1 MNESDLHIGINLLPL
16 IPESGGVETYVRS
29 FVEGVKTSS
38 VDPEF
43 TAFINKESRRAFD
56 FPDQF
61 QVVETPV
68 PASIRPLRYF
78 WEQAI
83 LPYQI
88 KKNNVDVL
96 FSPGVMTPI
105 FASVPSAITIHDANF
120 AQVPETFSRFKRAV
134 ISRAYPLSAKNA
146 SKIITVSNFSKKDIL
161 EYIDIPANKIETV
174 YNPLPP
180 DLPTPEANAGSKFES
195 DYLLTVGKDYSH
207 KNLETAIQAL
217 SELPEKIHH
226 VFVGFEAQPDHHLRL
241 EAKSLGV
248 DERVHFAGYVSKE
261 RLATLYSEAEIYVHP
276 SRYEGFGFPLIEAM
290 YYDTPVISS
299 DVASLPE
306 VGGDAAVYFD
316 PNSPTELSRQIRKV
330 YQSEQRRQEMIRK
343 GKENINRF
351 SCDTF
356 VEKITDV
363 CVSVVDNSRQ
373 NK

>member
-1 MNESDLHIGINLLPL
+1 MNGSDLNIGINLLPL

-38 VDPEF
+38 IAPEF
-43 TAFINKESRRAFD
+43 TAFINKESRDVFD

-88 KKNNVDVL
+88 KKENVDVL

-105 FASVPSAITIHDANF
+105 CTSVPSVITIHDANF
-120 AQVPETFSRFKRAV
+120 AQVPETFSRFKKAV
-134 ISRAYPLSAKNA
+134 ISRAYPLSAKKA

-161 EYIDIPANKIETV
+161 EYIDVSADTIETV

-180 DLPTPEANAGSKFES
+180 DLPSPGANAGSEFEG

-207 KNLETAIQAL
+207 KNLETAVQAL
-217 SELPEKIHH
+217 SDLPEKIHH
-226 VFVGFEAQPDHHLRL
+226 VFAGFEAPPDHHLRL
-241 EAKSLGV
+241 EAESLEV

-299 DVASLPE
+299 DAASLPE

-316 PNSPTELSRQIRKV
+316 PNSPSELSQQIRKV

-343 GKENINRF
+343 GRMNINQF
-351 SCDTF
+351 SCDSF
-356 VEKITDV
+356 VEKITGV
-363 CVSVVDNSRQ
+363 CTSVADDFYNI
-373 NK
+373 